1 MLHKNK
7 GFTLIETIIAL
18 LIVSIS
24 LGTLIGNYEK
34 NTHYLSYVK
43 DKTLSELLINNL
55 IVERR
60 LGPKLTL
67 GHSNDSV
74 EFGYKDWYWNSN
86 VSIFEII
93 AAKETETEAEEEAE
107 EEVFKEEEDEEDI
120 IRFLQVDLQLFA
132 SKADQTN
139 KKPIQSQKFYVR
151 P

>member
-34 NTHYLSYVK
+34 NAHYLRYVK

-60 LGPKLTL
+60 LGPKLIL

-86 VSIFEII
+86 VSDELLT
-93 AAKETETEAEEEAE
+93 AAAAEEADE
-107 EEVFKEEEDEEDI
+107 EGFKEEADEEYVI
-120 IRFLQVDLQLFA
+120 KLLKVNLQLFA
-132 SKADQTN
+132 SKADQQN
-139 KKPIQSQKFYVR
+139 KKPIQSQEFYVR